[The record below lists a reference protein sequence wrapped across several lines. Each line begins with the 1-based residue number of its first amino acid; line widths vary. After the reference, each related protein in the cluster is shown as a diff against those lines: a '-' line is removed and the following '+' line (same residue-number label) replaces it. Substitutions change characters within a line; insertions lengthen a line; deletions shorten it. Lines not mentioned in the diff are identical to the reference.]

1 MGGMPTTDSSPN
13 KSRPQFD
20 AAASRARR
28 TTLGS
33 LAGCGLLAAALLLA
47 ACGGSSASPK
57 PSSASAADN
66 ALKFSRCMREHGVK
80 NFPNPETTSNGAT
93 KLQFKAEGTSPKT
106 MEAAQQACRKF
117 QEEGGEGPELS
128 PQQKVEQ
135 EEAVQK
141 FAKCMREHGIEVE
154 ASTSGGGVQVKIE
167 GGPGAGGPNPR
178 SPAFQEAQEACQG
191 LMPGPKVKG
200 GGPPPQTSTSP
211 GGGEAQSFSSE
222 SGE

>member
-80 NFPNPETTSNGAT
+80 NFPNPEVSGNRVSLRIKPGP
-93 KLQFKAEGTSPKT
+93 GGV
-106 MEAAQQACRKF
+106 EA
-117 QEEGGEGPELS
+117 S
-128 PQQKVEQ
+128 PQLMQSAQSACKHFQPAEQTNVSPQEKVARQ
-135 EEAVQK
+135 EAVLK
-141 FAKCMREHGIEVE
+141 FAKCMRGRGIDVH
-154 ASTSGGGVQVKIE
+154 ASATGGGVQIQIH
-167 GGPGAGGPNPR
+167 PGSAGAGPNPE
-178 SPAFQEAQEACQG
+178 SPAFQAAQKACQG
-191 LMPGPKVKG
+191 LLPGPRDAGGAGGVG
-200 GGPPPQTSTSP
+200 PGASGGEGGPSVSA
-211 GGGEAQSFSSE
+211 GG
-222 SGE
+222 

>member
-1 MGGMPTTDSSPN
+1 MSANRIKTIAL
-13 KSRPQFD
+13 
-20 AAASRARR
+20 AA
-28 TTLGS
+28 
-33 LAGCGLLAAALLLA
+33 LALLAAGLILA
-47 ACGGSSASPK
+47 ACGGSSSPSGSAASPAE
-57 PSSASAADN
+57 S

-80 NFPNPETTSNGAT
+80 NFPDPETTANGAT

-106 MEAAQQACRKF
+106 MDSAQAACQHF

-154 ASTSGGGVQVKIE
+154 ASTSGGGVQVKVG
-167 GGPGAGGPNPR
+167 GGPGAGGPNPQ

-200 GGPPPQTSTSP
+200 GGAPPQTSKAP
-211 GGGEAQSFSSE
+211 GGGETQGFSSE
-222 SGE
+222 SRE